1 MLTETDLIL
10 RLQLRIFTK
19 IMRYG
24 SFYLYAPD
32 KQDRRGQEFIQSVVG
47 SFDHE

>member
-19 IMRYG
+19 IMRHG
-24 SFYLYAPD
+24 SFYRDAPV
-32 KQDRRGQEFIQSVVG
+32 KQDSGQEFKQSVV
-47 SFDHE
+47 E